1 MRASLRAL
9 IEKELWT
16 LRGSPAQILS
26 GLGTILFIT
35 FLTLMV
41 PPTPLGSYTAQHQI
55 LSNPGLFGLNDKLIP
70 LLGGWIVRFG
80 LMVAQMP
87 LVFGMVIYVTTY
99 SYIANSFVSER
110 TNKTM
115 EVLFAAP
122 VSETDVVASK
132 LITGAVFGVF
142 LFIFAFLANT
152 LVIEF
157 IFHHCT
163 GLWWRLTRSYLF
175 LMAFFP
181 PAFLSLSFP
190 LSLIIGVRGSKFLM
204 ASGTFVV
211 FIPIILL
218 ILASQVSIESYF
230 RLIFWIALTSVLL
243 AVLATLAARKM
254 VNRLAFI
261 TN

>member
-1 MRASLRAL
+1 MKNKVKTL

-16 LRGSPAQILS
+16 LRESPAQILS
-26 GLGTILFIT
+26 GPGIILFVT
-35 FLTLMV
+35 FLTVMV

-55 LSNPGLFGLNDKLIP
+55 LSNPGLFGLNDKLIH
-70 LLGGWIVRFG
+70 LLGDWSVRFG

-87 LVFGMVIYVTTY
+87 LVFGMMIYVTTY

-110 TNKTM
+110 INKTM

-132 LITGAVFGVF
+132 LVTGAILGVS

-152 LVIEF
+152 LAIEF

-163 GLWWRLTRSYLF
+163 GLWWTPTRGYLF

-181 PAFLSLSFP
+181 PAFLSLAFP
-190 LSLIIGVRGSKFLM
+190 LALIVGMRGSKFLM

-211 FIPIILL
+211 FIPVVLL
-218 ILASQVSIESYF
+218 ILASQVSVEEYF

-243 AVLATLAARKM
+243 AVLVTLAARRM
-254 VNRLAFI
+254 VNRLA
-261 TN
+261 